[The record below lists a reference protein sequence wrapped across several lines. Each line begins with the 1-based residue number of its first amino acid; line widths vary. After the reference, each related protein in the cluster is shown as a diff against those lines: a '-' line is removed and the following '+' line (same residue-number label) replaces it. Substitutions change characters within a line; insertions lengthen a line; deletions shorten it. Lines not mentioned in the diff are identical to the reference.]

1 MGAIRD
7 VEEESVRAGG
17 SAEARGCE
25 RPAVASFSGA
35 SRNRGSGVFPP
46 ARNSARMPIRTT
58 AQKPAMPMSMSR
70 MMAPTVSYEDVYED
84 LVVEYGPYLP
94 TLARKLEAGDFA

>member
-1 MGAIRD
+1 
-7 VEEESVRAGG
+7 
-17 SAEARGCE
+17 
-25 RPAVASFSGA
+25 
-35 SRNRGSGVFPP
+35 
-46 ARNSARMPIRTT
+46 
-58 AQKPAMPMSMSR
+58 MPMSMSR